1 MPGVFSVEQ
10 IHFEAIIIVGTF
22 LLIEENLLDPGTINL
37 AIHTVIN
44 TSNRS
49 CHFNLYFIQRIIF
62 SVLSTNLKYL
72 FLGLISRYLD
82 VFRLVS
88 CTVVES
94 QDWKSLTNFI

>member
-10 IHFEAIIIVGTF
+10 IHFEAMIIVGTF

-44 TSNRS
+44 TSKRS
-49 CHFNLYFIQRIIF
+49 CHFNWYFIQRIIF